1 MSYYSQLPPDKKA
14 EVKERNRTRANEAYK
29 NLTPAQREA
38 KLEQFRRNSKARYER
53 MKAQGKIKLKGRSQ
67 GKKGQND
74 KQYYVDTVKVLK
86 GSCAD
91 CGLPCEQWNVVM
103 FAFDHLDPT
112 QKSFAL
118 SKARGHTYKEIDAEI
133 AKCDLVCHNCH
144 AFRTWIERH
153 HDGIAPSDADALN
166 CRPTFFDLVD
176 N

>member
-1 MSYYSQLPPDKKA
+1 MSDYKNLPPDKKA
-14 EVKERNRTRANEAYK
+14 KVMEYNRTRANEAYR
-29 NLTPAQREA
+29 NLTPAQREV

-53 MKAQGKIKLKGRSQ
+53 MKAQGLIKLKGRYK

-74 KQYYVDTVKVLK
+74 KQRYVDTVKVQK

-91 CGLPCEQWNVVM
+91 CGLLCEEWNVVM
-103 FAFDHLDPT
+103 FAFDHLDPS

-118 SKARGHTYKEIDAEI
+118 SKARAHTFEDIDTEI
-133 AKCDLVCHNCH
+133 AKCELVCHNCH

-153 HDGIAPSDADALN
+153 HDNIAHYPSNALN
-166 CRPTFFDLVD
+166 CRPTFFDLID